1 MRLTTIVLAG
11 ITAAT
16 ALGGSAMA
24 QAGTHI
30 SGTAA
35 LKGIAPFLFDR
46 EEDAVRRAFRSVLN
60 REPTNGELRR
70 YRSLMEDERWSEAD
84 VRRDLSSRSDYYRY
98 STNRRGMR
106 PDVIVRRAYQDI
118 LGRDPDPEGL
128 RTYRSN
134 IIDRGWTEQD
144 VREALRNSPE
154 YQTGP
159 ARTASADRII
169 RRAYQDI
176 LGREPDPEGFN
187 TYRRNII
194 ERGWDEQDVRTALR
208 RSSERRTAVRG
219 LRSGVSDAEAEDIVR
234 RAYLSVLK
242 REPDASGMQ
251 EYKARILNDRWTEQ
265 QVVSALRSSPER
277 REVVRAQRNISD
289 AEAEAMV
296 RRAYQSVLN
305 REPDA
310 GGLRDYKARV
320 MNDHWTEQQLVNAL
334 RNSDEYR
341 SKH

>member
-1 MRLTTIVLAG
+1 
-11 ITAAT
+11 
-16 ALGGSAMA
+16 
-24 QAGTHI
+24 
-30 SGTAA
+30 
-35 LKGIAPFLFDR
+35 
-46 EEDAVRRAFRSVLN
+46 
-60 REPTNGELRR
+60 
-70 YRSLMEDERWSEAD
+70 MEDENWSEAD

-98 STNRRGMR
+98 STNRRSMR
-106 PDVIVRRAYQDI
+106 PEVIIRRAYQDI

-134 IIDRGWTEQD
+134 IVDRGWTEQD

-154 YQTGP
+154 HQTGP

-176 LGREPDPEGFN
+176 LGRQPDPEGLD

-194 ERGWDEQDVRTALR
+194 DRGWDEQDVRTALR
-208 RSSERRTAVRG
+208 RSQERHDVVRG
-219 LRSGVSDAEAEDIVR
+219 QRAVSDAEAEDIVR
-234 RAYLSVLK
+234 RAYQSVLK
-242 REPDASGMQ
+242 REPDASGMR

-277 REVVRAQRNISD
+277 HEVVRGQRAISD
-289 AEAEAMV
+289 AEATEMV

-320 MNDHWTEQQLVNAL
+320 MNDHWSEQQLVNAL

-341 SKH
+341 AKH

>member
-1 MRLTTIVLAG
+1 
-11 ITAAT
+11 
-16 ALGGSAMA
+16 
-24 QAGTHI
+24 
-30 SGTAA
+30 
-35 LKGIAPFLFDR
+35 
-46 EEDAVRRAFRSVLN
+46 
-60 REPTNGELRR
+60 
-70 YRSLMEDERWSEAD
+70 
-84 VRRDLSSRSDYYRY
+84 
-98 STNRRGMR
+98 
-106 PDVIVRRAYQDI
+106 
-118 LGRDPDPEGL
+118 
-128 RTYRSN
+128 
-134 IIDRGWTEQD
+134 DRGWTEQD

-169 RRAYQDI
+169 NRAYQDI
-176 LGREPDPEGFN
+176 LGRQPDPEGLN
-187 TYRRNII
+187 TYRRNIV

-208 RSSERRTAVRG
+208 RSQERHDVVRG
-219 LRSGVSDAEAEDIVR
+219 ANRGVSDAEAEATVR
-234 RAYLSVLK
+234 RAYQTVLR

-320 MNDHWTEQQLVNAL
+320 MNDRWTEQQVVNAL

-341 SKH
+341 SKHR

>member
-11 ITAAT
+11 ITATTALAGSAT
-16 ALGGSAMA
+16 A
-24 QAGTHI
+24 QTGTHLAVRGL
-30 SGTAA
+30 S
-35 LKGIAPFLFDR
+35 PFFFDR

-60 REPTNGELRR
+60 REPTNSELRR
-70 YRSLMEDERWSEAD
+70 YKGLMEDERWTEAD
-84 VRRDLSSRSDYYRY
+84 VRRDLTSRTDYHRY
-98 STNRRGMR
+98 STNRGMK
-106 PDVIVRRAYQDI
+106 PESIIRRAYQDI
-118 LGRDPDPEGL
+118 LGRDPDPQGMS
-128 RTYRSN
+128 TYRSN

-176 LGREPDPEGFN
+176 LGRQPDPEGLD

-194 ERGWDEQDVRTALR
+194 DRGWDEQDVRTALR
-208 RSSERRTAVRG
+208 RSQERHDVVRG
-219 LRSGVSDAEAEDIVR
+219 QRAVSDAEAEDIVR
-234 RAYLSVLK
+234 RAYQSVLK
-242 REPDASGMQ
+242 REPDASGMR

-277 REVVRAQRNISD
+277 HEVVRGQRAISD
-289 AEAEAMV
+289 AEATEMV

-320 MNDHWTEQQLVNAL
+320 MNDHWSEQQLVNAL

-341 SKH
+341 AKH

>member
-11 ITAAT
+11 ITATTALAGSAT
-16 ALGGSAMA
+16 A
-24 QAGTHI
+24 QTGTHLAVRGL
-30 SGTAA
+30 S
-35 LKGIAPFLFDR
+35 PFFFDR

-60 REPTNGELRR
+60 RDPTGSELRR
-70 YRSLMEDERWSEAD
+70 YKSLMEDERWTEAD
-84 VRRDLSSRSDYYRY
+84 VRRDLTSRTDYHRY
-98 STNRRGMR
+98 STNRGMK
-106 PDVIVRRAYQDI
+106 PESIIRRAYQDI
-118 LGRDPDPEGL
+118 LGRDPDPQGMS
-128 RTYRSN
+128 TYRSN

-176 LGREPDPEGFN
+176 LGRQPDPEGLD

-194 ERGWDEQDVRTALR
+194 DRGWDEQDVRTALR
-208 RSSERRTAVRG
+208 RSQERHDVVRG
-219 LRSGVSDAEAEDIVR
+219 QRTVSDAEAEDIVR
-234 RAYLSVLK
+234 RAYQSVLK
-242 REPDASGMQ
+242 REPDASGMR

-277 REVVRAQRNISD
+277 HEVVRGQRAISD
-289 AEAEAMV
+289 AEATEMV

-320 MNDHWTEQQLVNAL
+320 MNDHWSEQQLVNAL

-341 SKH
+341 AKH

>member
-11 ITAAT
+11 ITATT
-16 ALGGSAMA
+16 ALAGSAMA
-24 QAGTHI
+24 QPGTHI

-46 EEDAVRRAFRSVLN
+46 EDDAIRRAFRSVLN

-70 YRSLMEDERWSEAD
+70 YRNLMEDENWSEAD
-84 VRRDLSSRSDYYRY
+84 VRRDLGSRSDYYRY
-98 STNRRGMR
+98 STNRRTMR
-106 PDVIVRRAYQDI
+106 PDAIVRRAYQDI

-154 YQTGP
+154 YQSGA

-176 LGREPDPEGFN
+176 LGREPDPSGLE
-187 TYRRNII
+187 TYRRNIV

-208 RSSERRTAVRG
+208 RSSERREVVRAR
-219 LRSGVSDAEAEDIVR
+219 RSISDAEATDMVR
-234 RAYLSVLK
+234 RAYLSVLN
-242 REPDASGMQ
+242 REPDANGMRD
-251 EYKARILNDRWTEQ
+251 YKARILNDRWTEQ
-265 QVVSALRSSPER
+265 Q
-277 REVVRAQRNISD
+277 
-289 AEAEAMV
+289 
-296 RRAYQSVLN
+296 
-305 REPDA
+305 
-310 GGLRDYKARV
+310 
-320 MNDHWTEQQLVNAL
+320 LVDAL

>member
-1 MRLTTIVLAG
+1 MKLTNIVLAG
-11 ITAAT
+11 ITATT
-16 ALGGSAMA
+16 ALAGSAMA
-24 QAGTHI
+24 QTGTHLAVRGL
-30 SGTAA
+30 S
-35 LKGIAPFLFDR
+35 PFLFDR

-60 REPTNGELRR
+60 REPTNSELRR
-70 YRSLMEDERWSEAD
+70 YKSLMEEERWTEAD
-84 VRRDLSSRSDYYRY
+84 VRRDISSRSDYYRY

-265 QVVSALRSSPER
+265 QVVSALRSSQER
-277 REVVRAQRNISD
+277 REVVRAQRSMTD
-289 AEAEAMV
+289 AEATEIV
-296 RRAYQSVLN
+296 RRAYLSVLN

-310 GGLRDYKARV
+310 TGMRDYKARV
-320 MNDHWTEQQLVNAL
+320 LNDRWSEQQVVNAL

>member
-1 MRLTTIVLAG
+1 MKLTTIVLAG
-11 ITAAT
+11 ITVTTALAGSAT
-16 ALGGSAMA
+16 A
-24 QAGTHI
+24 QTGTHLAVRGL
-30 SGTAA
+30 S
-35 LKGIAPFLFDR
+35 PFFFDR

-60 REPTNGELRR
+60 REPTNSELRR
-70 YRSLMEDERWSEAD
+70 YKGLMEDERWTEAD
-84 VRRDLSSRSDYYRY
+84 VRRDISSRSDYYRY
-98 STNRRGMR
+98 STNRGMR
-106 PDVIVRRAYQDI
+106 PEAIIRRAYQDI
-118 LGRDPDPEGL
+118 LGRDPDAEGM

-134 IIDRGWTEQD
+134 IVDRGWTEQD

-176 LGREPDPEGFN
+176 LGRQPDPEGLD

-194 ERGWDEQDVRTALR
+194 DRGWDEQDVRTALR
-208 RSSERRTAVRG
+208 RSQERHDVVRG
-219 LRSGVSDAEAEDIVR
+219 QRAVSDAEAEDIVR
-234 RAYLSVLK
+234 RAYQSVLK
-242 REPDASGMQ
+242 REPDASGMR

-277 REVVRAQRNISD
+277 REVVRGQRSMSD
-289 AEAEAMV
+289 SEATEMV

-320 MNDHWTEQQLVNAL
+320 MNDHWSEQQLVNAL

-341 SKH
+341 AKH

>member
-11 ITAAT
+11 LAAT
-16 ALGGSAMA
+16 TALAGSAMA
-24 QAGTHI
+24 QPVTH
-30 SGTAA
+30 AA
-35 LKGIAPFLFDR
+35 LKGIAPLLFDR
-46 EEDAVRRAFRSVLN
+46 EDDAIRRAFRSVLQ
-60 REPTNGELRR
+60 REPTSSELRR
-70 YRSLMEDERWSEAD
+70 YKNLMEDENWSEAD

-98 STNRRGMR
+98 STNRRTMR
-106 PDVIVRRAYQDI
+106 PEAIVRRAYQDI

-128 RTYRSN
+128 RTYRAN

-176 LGREPDPEGFN
+176 LGREPDPEGLD
-187 TYRRNII
+187 TYRRNIV

-208 RSSERRTAVRG
+208 RSQERREVVRG
-219 LRSGVSDAEAEDIVR
+219 QRSGVSEAEAEATVRRAYLQVLKREPDPSGMQEYKSRILNERWTEQQVMTALRRSEERRDVVRAQRSLTDAEATEIVR
-234 RAYLSVLK
+234 RAYL
-242 REPDASGMQ
+242 
-251 EYKARILNDRWTEQ
+251 
-265 QVVSALRSSPER
+265 
-277 REVVRAQRNISD
+277 
-289 AEAEAMV
+289 
-296 RRAYQSVLN
+296 SVLN

-310 GGLRDYKARV
+310 GGLRDYKARLL
-320 MNDHWTEQQLVNAL
+320 NDRWTEQQLVNAL

>member
-11 ITAAT
+11 ITAT
-16 ALGGSAMA
+16 MALAGSAMA
-24 QAGTHI
+24 QTGTHLAVRGL
-30 SGTAA
+30 S
-35 LKGIAPFLFDR
+35 PFFFDR

-60 REPTNGELRR
+60 RDPTGSELRR
-70 YRSLMEDERWSEAD
+70 YKSLMEDERWTEAD
-84 VRRDLSSRSDYYRY
+84 VRRDLTSRTDYHRY
-98 STNRRGMR
+98 STNRGMK
-106 PDVIVRRAYQDI
+106 PESIIRRAYQDI
-118 LGRDPDPEGL
+118 LGRDPDPQGMS
-128 RTYRSN
+128 TYRSN

-176 LGREPDPEGFN
+176 LGRQPDPEGLD

-194 ERGWDEQDVRTALR
+194 DRGWDEQDVRTALR
-208 RSSERRTAVRG
+208 RSQERHDVVRG
-219 LRSGVSDAEAEDIVR
+219 QRAVSDAEAEDIVR
-234 RAYLSVLK
+234 RAYQSVLK
-242 REPDASGMQ
+242 REPDASGMR

-277 REVVRAQRNISD
+277 REVARAQRTISD
-289 AEAEAMV
+289 SEATEMV

-320 MNDHWTEQQLVNAL
+320 MNDRWTEQQLVNAL

>member
-11 ITAAT
+11 IAAT
-16 ALGGSAMA
+16 TALAGSAMA
-24 QAGTHI
+24 QQGTHL
-30 SGTAA
+30 SGSPA
-35 LKGIAPFLFDR
+35 LKGISPFLFDR
-46 EEDAVRRAFRSVLN
+46 EEDAIRRAFRSVLE
-60 REPTNGELRR
+60 REPTSSELRR
-70 YRSLMEDERWSEAD
+70 YRNLMEDENWSEAD
-84 VRRDLSSRSDYYRY
+84 VRRDLSSRTDYQRY
-98 STNRRGMR
+98 STNRRLQ
-106 PDVIVRRAYQDI
+106 PEAIIRRAYRDI
-118 LGRDPDPEGL
+118 LGRDPDPEGM

-134 IIDRGWTEQD
+134 MLDRNWTEQD

-154 YQTGP
+154 YNSGP

-176 LGREPDPEGFN
+176 LGREPDASGLE

-194 ERGWDEQDVRTALR
+194 DRGWDEQDVRTALR
-208 RSSERRTAVRG
+208 RSQERREVVQGQR
-219 LRSGVSDAEAEDIVR
+219 RVSDAEATDMVR
-234 RAYLSVLK
+234 RAYQSVLK

-277 REVVRAQRNISD
+277 HDVVRAQRTVSD
-289 AEAEAMV
+289 AEAADIV
-296 RRAYQSVLN
+296 RRAYRSVLN

-310 GGLRDYKARV
+310 GGMQDYKARIL
-320 MNDHWTEQQLVNAL
+320 NDRWTEQQLVNAL

>member
-11 ITAAT
+11 ITATTALAGSAT
-16 ALGGSAMA
+16 A
-24 QAGTHI
+24 QTGTHLAVRGL
-30 SGTAA
+30 S
-35 LKGIAPFLFDR
+35 PFFFDR

-60 REPTNGELRR
+60 RDPTGSELRR
-70 YRSLMEDERWSEAD
+70 YKSLMEDERWTEAD
-84 VRRDLSSRSDYYRY
+84 VRRDLTSRTDYHRY
-98 STNRRGMR
+98 STNRGMK
-106 PDVIVRRAYQDI
+106 PESIIRRAYQDI
-118 LGRDPDPEGL
+118 LGRDPDPQGMS
-128 RTYRSN
+128 TYRSN

-176 LGREPDPEGFN
+176 LGRQPDPEGLD

-194 ERGWDEQDVRTALR
+194 DRGWDEQDVRTALR
-208 RSSERRTAVRG
+208 RSQERHDVVRG
-219 LRSGVSDAEAEDIVR
+219 QRTVSDAEAEDMVR
-234 RAYLSVLK
+234 RAYQSVLK
-242 REPDASGMQ
+242 REPDASGMR

-277 REVVRAQRNISD
+277 HEVVRGQRAISD
-289 AEAEAMV
+289 AEATEMV

-320 MNDHWTEQQLVNAL
+320 MNDHWSEQQLVNAL

-341 SKH
+341 AKH

>member
-11 ITAAT
+11 ITATT
-16 ALGGSAMA
+16 ALAGSAMA
-24 QAGTHI
+24 QPGTHI

-46 EEDAVRRAFRSVLN
+46 EDDAIRRAFRSVLN

-70 YRSLMEDERWSEAD
+70 YRNLMEDENWSEAD
-84 VRRDLSSRSDYYRY
+84 VRRDLGSRSDYYRY
-98 STNRRGMR
+98 STNRRTMR
-106 PDVIVRRAYQDI
+106 PDAIVRRAYQDI

-154 YQTGP
+154 YQSGA
-159 ARTASADRII
+159 ARTSSADRII

-176 LGREPDPEGFN
+176 LGREPDASGLE

-208 RSSERRTAVRG
+208 RSSERREVVRAR
-219 LRSGVSDAEAEDIVR
+219 RSISDAEATDMVR
-234 RAYLSVLK
+234 RAYLSVLN
-242 REPDASGMQ
+242 REPDANGMRD
-251 EYKARILNDRWTEQ
+251 YKARILNDRWTEQ
-265 QVVSALRSSPER
+265 Q
-277 REVVRAQRNISD
+277 
-289 AEAEAMV
+289 
-296 RRAYQSVLN
+296 
-305 REPDA
+305 
-310 GGLRDYKARV
+310 
-320 MNDHWTEQQLVNAL
+320 LVDAL

>member
-1 MRLTTIVLAG
+1 MKLTTIVLAG
-11 ITAAT
+11 ITATT
-16 ALGGSAMA
+16 ALAGSAMA
-24 QAGTHI
+24 QTGAHLAVRGI
-30 SGTAA
+30 S
-35 LKGIAPFLFDR
+35 PFFFDR

-60 REPTNGELRR
+60 REPTKSELRR
-70 YRSLMEDERWSEAD
+70 YKGLMEDERWTEAD
-84 VRRDLSSRSDYYRY
+84 VRRDISSRSDYYRY
-98 STNRRGMR
+98 STNRGMR
-106 PDVIVRRAYQDI
+106 PEPIIRRAYQDI
-118 LGRDPDPEGL
+118 LGRDPDPEGM
-128 RTYRSN
+128 RTYRAN
-134 IIDRGWTEQD
+134 IVDRGWTEQD

-154 YQTGP
+154 YQSGA

-169 RRAYQDI
+169 NRAYQDI
-176 LGREPDPEGFN
+176 LGRQPDPEGLS

-208 RSSERRTAVRG
+208 RSQERRDVVRAS
-219 LRSGVSDAEAEDIVR
+219 RSSVSDADAEAMVR
-234 RAYLSVLK
+234 RAYQTVL
-242 REPDASGMQ
+242 RRDPDAAGMQ

-277 REVVRAQRNISD
+277 RVVVRAQRNISD

-320 MNDHWTEQQLVNAL
+320 MNDRWTEQQLVNAL